1 MNKWCMN
8 DFPALVS
15 HQDTI
20 YLDSAATTQVPD
32 CVTFSM
38 WRNGMNNLRGNPGR
52 GLYSVS
58 TDAEKIVQT
67 ARETVAEF
75 IGAKSPDEIVFTR
88 NTTESLNLLASCMA
102 QSEMLDGKDVLVS
115 PAAHHSNLLP
125 WVNAIQI
132 GGGRIQPFPIEK
144 NGGVSLN
151 KLRHYLNTTNA
162 VQVVAVE
169 AVGNV
174 YGYGNDLQEISD
186 IVHTAGALLVVDG
199 AQAMLHA
206 DIDVRKMDIDFLAFS
221 GHKMLG
227 PMGIGV
233 LYGKKELLEKLP
245 PYQVGGGMV
254 NHVEWGDTEYAEIPR
269 RFEAG
274 TVNVEGCAGLT
285 EAIRYIQGVGKRI
298 MLQDEDSL
306 TEQIVDSIHFMPG
319 VRIIGGQRPKDHKG
333 LVSFDV
339 DGVHP
344 HDVAQLLA
352 EDGICVRAGHLCA
365 QPLMQELCLPAVVRA
380 SVAFY
385 NDSLDIEKFVKSLS
399 TVRKRMGVG

>member
-1 MNKWCMN
+1 MNKWAAN

-52 GLYSVS
+52 GLYPAS
-58 TDAEKIVQT
+58 TDAEKTVRQ
-67 ARETVAEF
+67 AREAVAEF
-75 IGAKSPDEIVFTR
+75 INAESPDEIVFTR
-88 NTTESLNLLASCMA
+88 NTTESLNLLANCLEISGL
-102 QSEMLDGKDVLVS
+102 LDVKEVLVS

-125 WVNAIQI
+125 WVQAIENASGFI
-132 GGGRIQPFPIEK
+132 RSFALEK
-144 NGGVSLN
+144 NGTVDLD
-151 KLRHYLNTTNA
+151 KLRIGNDVA
-162 VQVVAVE
+162 VVAVE

-174 YGYGNDLQEISD
+174 YGAENDLSELSR
-186 IVHTAGALLVVDG
+186 IVHDAGALLVVDG

-206 DIDVRKMDIDFLAFS
+206 EIDVQKMDIDFLAFS
-221 GHKMLG
+221 GHKMFG

-233 LYGKKELLEKLP
+233 LYGKKRLLEKLP
-245 PYQVGGGMV
+245 PYQVGGGMI
-254 NHVEWGDTEYAEIPR
+254 NHVEWGNAEYAEVPR

-274 TVNVEGCAGLT
+274 TVNVEACAGLI
-285 EAIRYIQGVGKRI
+285 EAIRYIGGVGRKVMI
-298 MLQDEDSL
+298 ADEAKL
-306 TEQIVDSIHFMPG
+306 TEQIVDSLNFITG
-319 VRIIGGQRPKDHKG
+319 VTIVGGKRARDHKG
-333 LVSFDV
+333 LVSFCV

-365 QPLMQELCLPAVVRA
+365 QPLMQALHVPAVVRA

-385 NDSLDIEKFVKSLS
+385 NDRTDIEKFVKSLS
-399 TVRKRMGVG
+399 SVRKRMGVG